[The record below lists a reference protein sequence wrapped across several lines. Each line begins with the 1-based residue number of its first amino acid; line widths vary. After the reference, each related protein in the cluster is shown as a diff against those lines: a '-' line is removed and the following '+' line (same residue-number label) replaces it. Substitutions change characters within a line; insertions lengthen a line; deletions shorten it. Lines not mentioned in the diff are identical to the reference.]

1 MNPLRLECTG
11 VTLTIGGKAICR
23 ELQLTI
29 AAGET
34 WAVLGPNGA
43 GKTTLLTALAGLR
56 DCDGGTIRLDGI
68 SLSDWPRRSLAQRRG
83 FMPQHAQDEFGGSL
97 LDTALAGR
105 HPHLGRWAW
114 ETANDQRIAGAAL
127 AAVELDAAH
136 FDPLR
141 DVRTLSGGERQRLA
155 LAALLAQ
162 DPQLL
167 LLDEP
172 TSHLDL
178 RHQLRTLD
186 LLSRLRSEQNKT
198 IVVALHDVNLAARFC
213 DRVLLLRDG
222 ETRAGTRQE
231 MLTVEQLEW
240 LYRHPMLAVP
250 VAGTQRTLFAPR

>member
-1 MNPLRLECTG
+1 MNPLRLECAG
-11 VTLTIGGKAICR
+11 VTLAIGGKTICS
-23 ELQLTI
+23 ELELTV
-29 AAGET
+29 AAGEI

-56 DCDGGTIRLDGI
+56 ECDAGMIRLDGV
-68 SLSDWPRRSLAQRRG
+68 SLADWPRRALAQRRG
-83 FMPQHAQDEFGGSL
+83 FMPQHAHDEFGGSL

-114 ETANDQRIAGAAL
+114 ETGEDQRIAGAAL
-127 AAVELDAAH
+127 AAVELDAGH

-186 LLSRLRSEQNKT
+186 LLSRLRTEQGKT

-213 DRVLLLRDG
+213 DHVLLLRDG
-222 ETRAGTRQE
+222 EARAGARQE

-240 LYRHPMLAVP
+240 LYRHPLTAVP